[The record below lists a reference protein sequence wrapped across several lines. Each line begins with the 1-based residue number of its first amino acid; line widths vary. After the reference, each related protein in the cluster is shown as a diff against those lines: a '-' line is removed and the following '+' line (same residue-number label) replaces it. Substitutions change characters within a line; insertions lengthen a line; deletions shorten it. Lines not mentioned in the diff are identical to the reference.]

1 MKLFNKCKVCGE
13 NVGLFNTELE
23 NPNDWAYDDYEQ
35 DKARDYI
42 IYQAQFNLPS
52 HKVALSYDAHDEK
65 QVYPPYNKKLCKNL
79 RG

>member
-23 NPNDWAYDDYEQ
+23 NPNDWAYDDYEK

-42 IYQAQFNLPS
+42 IHYRQ
-52 HKVALSYDAHDEK
+52 
-65 QVYPPYNKKLCKNL
+65 KLHRQIWYAIRDLCDTQ
-79 RG
+79 

>member
-42 IYQAQFNLPS
+42 IYQAQSNLIP
-52 HKVALSYDAHDEK
+52 HK
-65 QVYPPYNKKLCKNL
+65 
-79 RG
+79 